1 MKLADGLYMASR
13 KRRPKLPSRRAAS
26 TKRARA
32 SGIVR
37 PKDLDMT
44 RSQLVRLVGR
54 GEIERVARGLYRLGD
69 ADVTAQHTVA
79 LVAKRVPHG
88 VVCLLSALS
97 LHDVGTQIPHEVWIA
112 IDRKAR
118 KPEASG
124 LPVRIVR
131 SSAAALARD
140 VERRVIEG
148 IPVMVTNPAR
158 TVVDCFRYR
167 NKIGLDVAL
176 EALTEALRTKRVT
189 PGGIRAVATSNR
201 ALAVIRPYLEAI
213 TWR

>member
-1 MKLADGLYMASR
+1 MAPR
-13 KRRPKLPSRRAAS
+13 QRRSKPPSHRAAS
-26 TKRARA
+26 SQKARVT
-32 SGIVR
+32 GIVR
-37 PKDLDMT
+37 PKDLDIT
-44 RSQLVRLVGR
+44 RSQLVRLVER
-54 GEIERVARGLYRLGD
+54 GDVERVARGLYRLGN

-88 VVCLLSALS
+88 VVSLLSALS
-97 LHDVGTQIPHEVWIA
+97 LHEIGTQIPHEVWVA
-112 IDRKAR
+112 IDRKAH
-118 KPEASG
+118 KPEMGG

-176 EALTEALRTKRVT
+176 EALTEALRSKKAT
-189 PGGIRAVATSNR
+189 PSGIRAVATANR
-201 ALAVIRPYLEAI
+201 ALAVIRPYLEAA